1 MSSGIDYLKLKDEA
15 IINTKYSII
24 SDDNKSQIIFLRGK
38 GKIRP
43 IKSKKTYESD
53 IENLKISF
61 KREFYS
67 QIRRMKLYDDN
78 LLVTLDVSSKGIG
91 YNKFIFIK
99 YDIFIKPLNTINCN
113 DIDKN
118 LSELIKIINS
128 SLLISIDNKFEL
140 KLK

>member
-1 MSSGIDYLKLKDEA
+1 MSSGIDYLKLKDGA

-43 IKSKKTYESD
+43 IESKKTYESD

-91 YNKFIFIK
+91 YNKFSFIK
-99 YDIFIKPLNTINCN
+99 YDIFIKPLNTINRN
-113 DIDKN
+113 DVDKN
-118 LSELIKIINS
+118 LSELINIINS